1 MVAVLPSV
9 HRAARLAVES
19 LAPRLLGQLICWVGG
34 TVVCVPSATVQYSFS
49 MGSTTEWCVA
59 LWVQCGLIATLNL
72 LFEMRESRRQY
83 TLFGF
88 QEVNTSMEIHTK
100 RQVELRCMCMCMFA
114 ERCSIVITATHACH
128 APHLRA
134 AKSTQP
140 KLSLLPITVALARPI
155 TQ

>member
-1 MVAVLPSV
+1 
-9 HRAARLAVES
+9 
-19 LAPRLLGQLICWVGG
+19 
-34 TVVCVPSATVQYSFS
+34 VCVPSATVQYSFS

-100 RQVELRCMCMCMFA
+100 RQVELHTCTC
-114 ERCSIVITATHACH
+114 T
-128 APHLRA
+128 
-134 AKSTQP
+134 
-140 KLSLLPITVALARPI
+140 
-155 TQ
+155 